1 MSSNHLRRFRVVA
14 LAALVALA
22 AGALAAC
29 GGDDDDDG
37 GGQSSGGANVEAAQE
52 LVDQYSQKPE
62 FVPPGEPFDARQEMR
77 GKKVMSIPVSSEIPI
92 TQVLEQTM
100 ATQAERIGFQFRH
113 WQNQGNPD
121 QWIQGINTAV
131 SQEFDV
137 IDLLAIDPSLVKP
150 QIDKAR
156 EAGIKVIS
164 THFAGFGWEPPP
176 YIDGAVRLPYHEVG
190 RILAAWAIVQTDGEA
205 DALAIIADDLVS
217 TEDVVAG
224 MEEEF
229 EANCPDCQLET
240 ANVPT
245 TEWATGVQN
254 EVANGI
260 RRNPNLNYLI
270 PIYDAMTQFATAG
283 VQVAG
288 KAGEIPMDTFN
299 GTPFALELV
308 ADGKVQMNLGE
319 NEDWIGRAML
329 DAAMRAAAGLEV
341 PDNDYEGSPLYIFT
355 EENVADAGTPPKPDE
370 GYGQEYRAGFDELWG
385 LSP

>member
-1 MSSNHLRRFRVVA
+1 MRSNVARRLRVVA
-14 LAALVALA
+14 LAALAALA

-29 GGDDDDDG
+29 GGDDDDDDG
-37 GGQSSGGANVEAAQE
+37 GSTGGANIDAAQE
-52 LVDQYSQKPE
+52 LIDQYSQKPAFE
-62 FVPPGEPFDARQEMR
+62 APGEPFDARQEMQ
-77 GKKVMSIPVSSEIPI
+77 GKKVMSIPISSEIPI

-100 ATQAERIGFQFRH
+100 ADQAERIGFQFKH

-121 QWIQGINTAV
+121 QWIQGINNAI
-131 SQEFDV
+131 SQGFDV
-137 IDLLAIDPSLVKP
+137 VDLVAIDPSLVKP

-164 THFAGFGWEPPP
+164 THFAGFSWEPPP
-176 YIDGAVRLPYHEVG
+176 YIDGAVRIPYREVG
-190 RILAAWAIVQTDGEA
+190 QILAAWAIVQTDGEA
-205 DALAIIADDLVS
+205 DSLAIIADDLES
-217 TEDVVAG
+217 TKDVVAG
-224 MEEEF
+224 LEEQF
-229 EANCPDCQLET
+229 EANCPDCELET

-260 RRNPNLNYLI
+260 RRDPNVNYLI

-288 KAGEIPMDTFN
+288 KAGEIEMDTFN

-319 NEDWIGRAML
+319 NEDWIGRAMI
-329 DAAMRAAAGLEV
+329 DASMRAAAGLEV
-341 PDNDYEGSPLYIFT
+341 PSNDYEGTPLYIFT
-355 EENVADAGTPPKPDE
+355 EENVADAGTPPKPDK
-370 GYGQEYRAGFDELWG
+370 GYGEEYRAGFDELWG